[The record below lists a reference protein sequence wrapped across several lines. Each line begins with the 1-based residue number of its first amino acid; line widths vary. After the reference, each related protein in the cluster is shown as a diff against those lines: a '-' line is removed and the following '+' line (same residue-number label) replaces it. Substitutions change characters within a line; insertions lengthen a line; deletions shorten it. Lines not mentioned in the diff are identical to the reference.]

1 VSTPDLDDDSWLD
14 EQLQLALTD
23 LPASCAPDLRR
34 LLRSLVYGPP
44 FQWFVLDV
52 LHEGLRQRLMMAIDG
67 VLHAAQLSS
76 TVVRVDASV
85 PEVPDLEALLVQQA
99 QSHQVIHVLPQPGWL
114 TPQHWAQLNIRRE
127 RLAKHARARQLFWLN
142 ADSIVL
148 AASSAP
154 DLWAWRAGV
163 YTFTAEPEALA
174 WQLMRQSEDWKNN
187 LSLRS
192 RNQDIESKR
201 KRIKSI
207 EAWLNTDPP
216 YAMKVD
222 ALQELGGI
230 FYEMGDYDAALAHLE
245 QVALPAH
252 REHQNYH
259 LIGEAIA
266 DIADILVIR
275 GDIDGAESM
284 YRESLLIS
292 EKTNDSQDKIQAL
305 YGISKIKFMRG
316 DLNKA
321 LSILEEEAQPIVIK
335 SGSEVQKASLIGRLS
350 DLLLMINIGDSSIL
364 KKVLSM
370 KQNEELPIYE
380 QMGDK
385 RNIAITLA
393 QISSLMMMQGEVA
406 SALDIQGN
414 KVIPILEGLG
424 DSVGKAI
431 TLVCMGIC
439 YLQANDFCRAR
450 EKIEEASSIFEEVNM
465 PLGLAWLELI
475 KNQIMSTE
483 N

>member
-1 VSTPDLDDDSWLD
+1 MSTPDLDDDNWLD
-14 EQLQLALTD
+14 EQLQLALTQ

-52 LHEGLRQRLMMAIDG
+52 LHEGLRQRLMTAIDG

-76 TVVRVDASV
+76 TVVRIDASV

-216 YAMKVD
+216 YEMTID
-222 ALQELGGI
+222 ALEELGDI
-230 FYEMGDYDAALAHLE
+230 LYEMADYDAALVHLE

-252 REHQNYH
+252 KEHQNSS
-259 LIGEAIA
+259 LIGESIA
-266 DIADILVIR
+266 DIADILVIKGEFDR
-275 GDIDGAESM
+275 AEAM
-284 YRESLLIS
+284 YRDSLIIS
-292 EKTNDSQDKIQAL
+292 EAAKNSQNKIHAL
-305 YGISKIKFMRG
+305 YGISKILFMRG
-316 DLNKA
+316 NIDKSLLILQTEIQPLVDELGAPLKKA
-321 LSILEEEAQPIVIK
+321 A
-335 SGSEVQKASLIGRLS
+335 LIGKIS
-350 DLLLMINIGDSSIL
+350 DLLLIKSMGDPSIL
-364 KKVLSM
+364 EKILFMRK
-370 KQNEELPIYE
+370 NEELPIYE
-380 QMGDK
+380 QAGDR
-385 RNIAITLA
+385 RNIAATLS
-393 QISSLMMMQGEVA
+393 QISFIMGMQGEVEE
-406 SALDIQGN
+406 ALEIQTN
-414 KVIPILEGLG
+414 KVLPVLEELG
-424 DSVGKAI
+424 DLGGKAI
-431 TLVCMGIC
+431 ALVHMGFT
-439 YLQANDFCRAR
+439 YFQVSRHLEAK
-450 EKIEEASSIFEEVNM
+450 EKLKEAASIFEKINM
-465 PLGLAWLELI
+465 PFGAEWLKLI
-475 KNQIMSTE
+475 NKQIMPSDS
-483 N
+483 